1 MLGVVRRCGF
11 SAFSIGY
18 RSVSSK
24 ALIYPSYGEPENVL
38 SLTERPPKTLEDD
51 EVLVK
56 MCAAPVHPSDINTI
70 QGVYAIKPPLPA
82 VPGNEGVG
90 RVITCGSK
98 VDGLTVGD
106 LVVPA
111 ATGLGTWQTH
121 LSGKAEQFFRLPAS
135 MPISHAAVFR
145 TNPGTAYRMLVD
157 FVQLRPGDIVIQNG
171 ATSAVGI
178 YVIQMAK
185 LLGTKTINL
194 FRPRETPEATEK
206 TRQLLLDYGADW
218 ALTEAEFNDVDNP
231 IAKDAKTAGSTR
243 LALNCLGGKPALV
256 LLRTLADSGT
266 LVSYGAM
273 TRNPMTIPVGP
284 LIFRDI
290 RLRGFWMTS
299 WIRQSHASRVD
310 QMFKQLCDWFS
321 QQQLKPSPSVEIPFA
336 DWKQAI
342 ALSKFGDTGPT
353 DIRKK
358 VILKME

>member
-1 MLGVVRRCGF
+1 
-11 SAFSIGY
+11 
-18 RSVSSK
+18 
-24 ALIYPSYGEPENVL
+24 
-38 SLTERPPKTLEDD
+38 
-51 EVLVK
+51 
-56 MCAAPVHPSDINTI
+56 
-70 QGVYAIKPPLPA
+70 
-82 VPGNEGVG
+82 
-90 RVITCGSK
+90 
-98 VDGLTVGD
+98 
-106 LVVPA
+106 
-111 ATGLGTWQTH
+111 
-121 LSGKAEQFFRLPAS
+121 
-135 MPISHAAVFR
+135 MPISQAAVFR

-157 FVQLRPGDIVIQNG
+157 FVQLRSGDVVIQNG